1 MSLFPDE
8 DILTKEIETWR
19 GFIDKLPTDEDK
31 SILTKLLN
39 DCYRY
44 SIAINN
50 HSQMHPFSSESLI
63 MSLLLLQ
70 HKLINHLSR

>member
-31 SILTKLLN
+31 SILKKLLN

-44 SIAINN
+44 SIANTIRK
-50 HSQMHPFSSESLI
+50 SSFYKSSKRMQSYLSSLRSI
-63 MSLLLLQ
+63 FPLVET
-70 HKLINHLSR
+70 